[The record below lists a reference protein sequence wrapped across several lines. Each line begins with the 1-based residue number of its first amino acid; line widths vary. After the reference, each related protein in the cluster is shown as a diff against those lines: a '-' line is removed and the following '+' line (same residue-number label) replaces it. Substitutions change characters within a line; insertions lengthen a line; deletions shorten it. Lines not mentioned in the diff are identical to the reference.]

1 MDNQTFCPFKISLL
15 QIYSEICRDWDQ
27 NVDTSAHVHIN
38 TCTQTQP
45 RLQTPS
51 QKLYFI
57 KENYS
62 NVDSWPKPQAGTE
75 STECPERDAFA
86 KPRLARWFRLE
97 MLKSTWLH

>member
-1 MDNQTFCPFKISLL
+1 M
-15 QIYSEICRDWDQ
+15 
-27 NVDTSAHVHIN
+27 DTSAHVHIN
-38 TCTQTQP
+38 TCTQSQP
-45 RLQTPS
+45 RLQNPS

-97 MLKSTWLH
+97 MLKSTWQPEFGLEFIVNSVDRIMQI